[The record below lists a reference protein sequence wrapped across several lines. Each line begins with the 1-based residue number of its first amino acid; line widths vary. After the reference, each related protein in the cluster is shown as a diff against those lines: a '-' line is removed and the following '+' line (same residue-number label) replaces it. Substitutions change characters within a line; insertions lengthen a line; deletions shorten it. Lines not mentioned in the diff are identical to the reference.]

1 MKFLKRLASGD
12 VALWFAFWLIGTP
25 LALIWDSSGL
35 CMLTECGIGKP
46 YIAIFL
52 IVLFTATCIAIL
64 FVSFAIW
71 RSSTKYPRA
80 AWWQTALAIVA
91 KICAVFSALTA
102 TLSLVGVLYLAFTFL
117 YAAVAL

>member
-1 MKFLKRLASGD
+1 MKFIKRLASGD

-25 LALIWDSSGL
+25 LALIFDSSGL

-46 YIAIFL
+46 YLAIFI
-52 IVLFTATCIAIL
+52 IVLFAASCIAIV

-71 RSSTKYPRA
+71 RSSTNYPRA
-80 AWWQTALAIVA
+80 AWWQTVLAILA
-91 KICAVFSALTA
+91 KLSAVFSALIA